1 MGLINHFSFFKK
13 QLAKYLQ
20 ISLESLLEDII
31 IIIIIIIIKIIKALF
46 ILEISISTIQRWGAG
61 LSKMSSK

>member
-1 MGLINHFSFFKK
+1 MI
-13 QLAKYLQ
+13 
-20 ISLESLLEDII
+20 II